1 MHEVFKKLYNRKI
14 VVAAG
19 ILIVIVV
26 GFFLYRHSNERSNK
40 DYINVFTENRQD
52 FECVAKVM
60 GKWASGSIDFD
71 DGISSANQEIRKEI
85 SDNADF
91 NNSLTNLYDLKEIS
105 CILIEDDEITFYFSK
120 FPKDYHGGI
129 SYGKNL
135 KEKFGTILIDDD
147 WALKMLPNV

>member
-1 MHEVFKKLYNRKI
+1 MLCGWKQRDICAFMHSDVEN
-14 VVAAG
+14 
-19 ILIVIVV
+19 
-26 GFFLYRHSNERSNK
+26 FFMLLMISGEE

-60 GKWASGSIDFD
+60 GKWTSGSIDFD

>member
-1 MHEVFKKLYNRKI
+1 MLCGWKQRDICAFMHSDVENLFMLLMI
-14 VVAAG
+14 SG
-19 ILIVIVV
+19 
-26 GFFLYRHSNERSNK
+26 EE

-71 DGISSANQEIRKEI
+71 DGISSANQEIEKEI
-85 SDNADF
+85 SGNADF

>member
-1 MHEVFKKLYNRKI
+1 MLCGWKQRDICAFMHSDVENLFMLLMI
-14 VVAAG
+14 SG
-19 ILIVIVV
+19 
-26 GFFLYRHSNERSNK
+26 EE

-71 DGISSANQEIRKEI
+71 DGISSANQEIEKEI
-85 SDNADF
+85 SGNADL

-105 CILIEDDEITFYFSK
+105 YILIEDDEITFYFSK

>member
-1 MHEVFKKLYNRKI
+1 MTGMLCGWKLRDICVFMHSD
-14 VVAAG
+14 
-19 ILIVIVV
+19 V
-26 GFFLYRHSNERSNK
+26 GNLFMLLMISGEE
-40 DYINVFTENRQD
+40 DYIYVFTENRQD

-60 GKWASGSIDFD
+60 EKWASGSIDFD
-71 DGISSANQEIRKEI
+71 DGISSANQEIEKEI
-85 SDNADF
+85 SGNADF

-129 SYGKNL
+129 SYGKKL

>member
-1 MHEVFKKLYNRKI
+1 MREVFKKIYNRKI

-19 ILIVIVV
+19 ILIVIAV
-26 GFFLYRHSNERSNK
+26 GFFLYRHSNERSNE
-40 DYINVFTENRQD
+40 DYINVFIENQQD

-71 DGISSANQEIRKEI
+71 DGISSANQEIEKEI
-85 SDNADF
+85 SGNADF

>member
-1 MHEVFKKLYNRKI
+1 MTGMLCGWKQRDICAFMHSDVENLFMLLMI
-14 VVAAG
+14 SG
-19 ILIVIVV
+19 
-26 GFFLYRHSNERSNK
+26 EE

-71 DGISSANQEIRKEI
+71 DGISSANQEIEKEI
-85 SDNADF
+85 SGNADF

-105 CILIEDDEITFYFSK
+105 YILIEDDEITFYFSK

>member
-1 MHEVFKKLYNRKI
+1 MCEVFRKLYNRKI

-26 GFFLYRHSNERSNK
+26 GFFLYCHFHERSN
-40 DYINVFTENRQD
+40 E
-52 FECVAKVM
+52 
-60 GKWASGSIDFD
+60 
-71 DGISSANQEIRKEI
+71 
-85 SDNADF
+85 
-91 NNSLTNLYDLKEIS
+91 
-105 CILIEDDEITFYFSK
+105 
-120 FPKDYHGGI
+120 DYHGGI

>member
-1 MHEVFKKLYNRKI
+1 MLCGWKQRDICAFMHSDVENLFMLLMI
-14 VVAAG
+14 SG
-19 ILIVIVV
+19 
-26 GFFLYRHSNERSNK
+26 EE

-52 FECVAKVM
+52 FEYVAKVM

-71 DGISSANQEIRKEI
+71 DGISSANQEIGKEI
-85 SDNADF
+85 SGNADF

-105 CILIEDDEITFYFSK
+105 YILIEDDEITFYFSK
-120 FPKDYHGGI
+120 LPKDYHGGI

>member
-1 MHEVFKKLYNRKI
+1 MKKKWNT
-14 VVAAG
+14 
-19 ILIVIVV
+19 LIVGCLMLIAIVV
-26 GFFLYRHSNERSNK
+26 GFFWYCHFNERSNE

-52 FECVAKVM
+52 FEYVAKVM
-60 GKWASGSIDFD
+60 EKWTSGSIDFD
-71 DGISSANQEIRKEI
+71 DGISSANREIEKEI
-85 SDNADF
+85 SDNEDF
-91 NNSLTNLYDLKEIS
+91 NKSLTNLYALKEIS
-105 CILIEDDEITFYFSK
+105 YILIEDDEITFYFSK

>member
-1 MHEVFKKLYNRKI
+1 MREVFKKIYNRKI

-19 ILIVIVV
+19 ILIVIAV
-26 GFFLYRHSNERSNK
+26 GFFLYRHSNERSNE
-40 DYINVFTENRQD
+40 DYINVFIENQQD

>member
-1 MHEVFKKLYNRKI
+1 MQ
-14 VVAAG
+14 
-19 ILIVIVV
+19 
-26 GFFLYRHSNERSNK
+26 
-40 DYINVFTENRQD
+40 QD

-60 GKWASGSIDFD
+60 GKWTSGSIDFD
-71 DGISSANQEIRKEI
+71 DGISSANQEIEKEI
-85 SDNADF
+85 SGNADF

>member
-1 MHEVFKKLYNRKI
+1 MHSD
-14 VVAAG
+14 
-19 ILIVIVV
+19 V
-26 GFFLYRHSNERSNK
+26 GNLFMLLMISGEE

-52 FECVAKVM
+52 FEYVAKVM

-71 DGISSANQEIRKEI
+71 DGISSANQEIEKEI
-85 SDNADF
+85 SGNADF

-105 CILIEDDEITFYFSK
+105 YILIEDDEITFYFSK